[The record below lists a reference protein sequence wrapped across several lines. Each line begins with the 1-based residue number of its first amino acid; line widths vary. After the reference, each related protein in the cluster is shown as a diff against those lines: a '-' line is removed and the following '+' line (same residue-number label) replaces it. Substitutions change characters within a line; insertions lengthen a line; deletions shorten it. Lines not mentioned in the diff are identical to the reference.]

1 MRFTP
6 REHFTYFRLVFWRL
20 HRLLSSD
27 DLTCKLFSTDATV
40 TSAPARTNVS
50 IIVTVSNSSE
60 PLATG
65 TNTFRRERT
74 TLELKLL
81 IFFSF
86 AAILQHRLKGVYL
99 KLMCTDY
106 VAATKST
113 FSPFGRRRHHVTG
126 SRKKHSLARRY
137 ASLSVRIMKICRY
150 FIMKDLF
157 MRLNGL

>member
-1 MRFTP
+1 MR
-6 REHFTYFRLVFWRL
+6 RVWQ
-20 HRLLSSD
+20 
-27 DLTCKLFSTDATV
+27 
-40 TSAPARTNVS
+40 
-50 IIVTVSNSSE
+50 
-60 PLATG
+60 
-65 TNTFRRERT
+65 RRGGDP
-74 TLELKLL
+74 
-81 IFFSF
+81 SWCVAWGVP

-106 VAATKST
+106 VAAATKST